1 MSSLV
6 ESALASEEEALAD
19 RQSFVLDTPQ
29 WEAFMAALDAPARR
43 HPRLHRLLQEPSAF
57 EIGELA

>member
-6 ESALASEEEALAD
+6 ESALASPDEALAD
-19 RQSFVLDTPQ
+19 RRRFVLDTQQ
-29 WEAFMAALDAPARR
+29 WEAFLAALDAPARR

>member
-1 MSSLV
+1 
-6 ESALASEEEALAD
+6 LASADEALAD